1 MLVQPSYLYCQGWLK
16 MNKHEI
22 EELNKE
28 IKIERER
35 KEYYK
40 KQLELLKQ
48 KKESGEITDA
58 ANFKIQSIPVDIRE
72 LTEMENNFK

>member
-1 MLVQPSYLYCQGWLK
+1 